1 MAEKGRSDAAAN
13 ESANVTHRDG
23 SVRFLDDGTACIVEY
38 ESVGPIFC
46 AAAPA
51 PPPAD
56 IVACCGGPVTDRHQS
71 QHAVAEYGAAP
82 SFFCCPAACGPR
94 VLFCDDPYDEG
105 ADYGD
110 GEERPL
116 LLRRDPACTRE
127 RKMYRSISEADAM
140 HR

>member
-1 MAEKGRSDAAAN
+1 M
-13 ESANVTHRDG
+13 
-23 SVRFLDDGTACIVEY
+23 
-38 ESVGPIFC
+38 
-46 AAAPA
+46 
-51 PPPAD
+51 
-56 IVACCGGPVTDRHQS
+56 
-71 QHAVAEYGAAP
+71 
-82 SFFCCPAACGPR
+82 
-94 VLFCDDPYDEG
+94 LFCDDPYDEG